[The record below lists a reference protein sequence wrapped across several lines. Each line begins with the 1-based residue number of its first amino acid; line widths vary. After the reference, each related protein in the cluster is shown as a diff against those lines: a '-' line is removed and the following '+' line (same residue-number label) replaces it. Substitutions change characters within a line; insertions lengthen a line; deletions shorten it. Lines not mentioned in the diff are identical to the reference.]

1 MRLVKNWSKVPL
13 CVLPTPIHRLD
24 RISEQLGS
32 DIWVKRDDL
41 TGFALGGN
49 KGRKLEYLIAEA
61 MAQNATAIVS
71 CGASQSNFIRQ
82 LGAAAQMCG
91 MHCAV
96 ATMESPYESLD
107 RRVNGAFSRGGNRDL
122 DELCG
127 VDRREFADGTWA
139 DLEAHAKQ
147 IQFELERNGE
157 QVFRI
162 PLGGSSSSAVHAFVE
177 AGREIQKQ
185 VDFEFDWIITASSS
199 GSTHIGLA
207 HAFRDSKTQ
216 VLGIS
221 ADPEPE
227 IVDDLIDLSQSY
239 AEEVGTQGLS
249 RAEIKFSLDFV
260 GAGYGIPSS
269 AGQAATRILM
279 KSEGIALDPIYSAKA
294 FSALLSLV
302 STNELEG
309 RILFWHT
316 GGIPALFAKPS

>member
-1 MRLVKNWSKVPL
+1 MKDWSKVPL

-24 RISEQLGS
+24 RISENLGS
-32 DIWVKRDDL
+32 DIWIKRDDL

-49 KGRKLEYLIAEA
+49 KGRKLEYLMAEA
-61 MAQNATAIVS
+61 LAQRATAIVS

-96 ATMESPYESLD
+96 ATMEAPYESLD
-107 RRVNGAFSRGGNRDL
+107 RRVSGVYSEGGNRDL

-127 VDRREFADGTWA
+127 VDRREFPDGTWA
-139 DLEAHAKQ
+139 HLEAHAEEL
-147 IQFELERNGE
+147 QFELERNGE
-157 QVFRI
+157 KVFRI
-162 PLGGSSSSAVHAFVE
+162 PLGGSSASSVHAFVE
-177 AGREIQKQ
+177 AGREVHQQ

-227 IVDDLIDLSQSY
+227 IVDDLIELSKSY
-239 AEEVGTQGLS
+239 ADEVGIKGLDRS
-249 RAEIKFSLDFV
+249 QIKFSLNFV
-260 GAGYGIPSS
+260 GAGYGVPSP
-269 AGQAATRILM
+269 AGRAATRILM
-279 KSEGIALDPIYSAKA
+279 KAEGIALDPIYSAKA